1 MKLQK
6 DDRFMPAFLKSAGY
20 VKLLAELD
28 LLKDS
33 SKSDEEDTRSSDEV
47 SLGEGSSLGSLDID
61 DINDSGPLLES
72 KSSAVENPFR
82 NATDCVITA
91 SISQKGNLI
100 VSLSRILLWIHW
112 DSLLFFCMIFLFCPI
127 LWLSKA
133 IDETG

>member
-1 MKLQK
+1 MRRLLFNIKYESPTETWFDEVKTAVTMKLQK

-100 VSLSRILLWIHW
+100 VSLSRILL
-112 DSLLFFCMIFLFCPI
+112 
-127 LWLSKA
+127 
-133 IDETG
+133 